1 MAIDP
6 VAERNIAATR
16 RLIEEGFTQ
25 GRTTVCDELVSPDMV
40 EHQRGLKPGIE
51 GVKETIQ
58 TLHDWFSEF
67 ELTIDD
73 LVAQG
78 DQVWVRATGRGL
90 NTGSIFGRPPTGRRS
105 EITVFDQVRFR
116 DGRMVE
122 HWGVPDQLG
131 LLMQLGLF
139 GRPDPERSPAER

>member
-1 MAIDP
+1 VPVDP

-16 RLIEEGFTQ
+16 RLIEEGFTR
-25 GRTTVCDELVSPDMV
+25 GNEAVCDDIVSPAMV

-51 GVKETIQ
+51 GAKETIR
-58 TLHDWFSEF
+58 TLHEWFSEF

-78 DQVWVRATGRGL
+78 DQVWIRATGRGL
-90 NTGSIFGRPPTGRRS
+90 NTGSILGRPPTGRRS

-116 DGRMVE
+116 DGKMVE

-131 LLMQLGLF
+131 MLIQLGLF
-139 GRPDPERSPAER
+139 GRPEPERVVG

>member
-1 MAIDP
+1 MTTNPETI
-6 VAERNIAATR
+6 ERNVAATR
-16 RLIEEGFTQ
+16 RLFEEGFTR
-25 GRTTVCDELVSPDMV
+25 GNADVCYELVAPDAI
-40 EHQRGLKPGIE
+40 EHQRGLKGGIE
-51 GVKETIQ
+51 GTKETIR
-58 TLHDWFSEF
+58 TLHEWFSEF

-73 LVAQG
+73 LVALG
-78 DQVWVRATGRGL
+78 DQVWIRATGRGL

-116 DGRMVE
+116 DGRIVE

-139 GRPDPERSPAER
+139 GRPEPAPVGG

>member
-1 MAIDP
+1 MSIDQETI
-6 VAERNIAATR
+6 ERNVAATR
-16 RLIEEGFTQ
+16 RLFEEGFTR
-25 GRTTVCDELVSPDMV
+25 GNADVCDELVAPDAI
-40 EHQRGLKPGIE
+40 EHQRGLKGGAE
-51 GVKETIQ
+51 GTKETIR
-58 TLHDWFSEF
+58 TLHEWFSGF

-78 DQVWVRATGRGL
+78 DRVWIRATGRGL

-105 EITVFDQVRFR
+105 AITVFDQVRFR
-116 DGRMVE
+116 DGRIVE

-139 GRPDPERSPAER
+139 GRPEPAPVGG